1 MYPSISTVY
10 SANAKLDFAKGMII
24 PLTLLSFSE
33 TLQAISKL
41 GRREK
46 KEDESA
52 RPGNDLILY

>member
-33 TLQAISKL
+33 TLQAISKI
-41 GRREK
+41 GKERKKRR
-46 KEDESA
+46 
-52 RPGNDLILY
+52 